1 MKVFHTLAGA
11 LAAHGVDTVFG
22 LMGNAN
28 LLYLPAFAEAGGR
41 LVAVTHEAGAV
52 AMADGY
58 ARMSGSIGVASVTHG
73 PAFTNTLTSLVE
85 AARSHSRVLLVTGDP
100 PPLPTHFHHFD
111 IATVAATAGA
121 GYERVHEPASL
132 VADLNRSMQRIVAER
147 RPVVLNVP
155 IGLMQAEAGEQ
166 APIALPVAP
175 GPLAAPGVEALDGAL
190 GLVDSAKRPLVL
202 AGYGA
207 VVSGA
212 RDALVELADR
222 IGAALATTVLGKE
235 LFAGHPRDIGVFGS
249 LAHSVAGAVIAESD
263 CVVAFGASLNMW
275 TALNGDLFRG
285 KKVVH
290 VDTDPAR
297 FGSYTPVDEPVAG
310 DARRTAEAMNTLLEQ
325 GGVSSTNGTWAER
338 VAKALAGHSPQDD
351 IDDHSGPDTVDIR
364 TATIRLDRVL
374 PAERTIVSDIG
385 RFDVGVWPYLRVA
398 DPMHFTVMGGFG
410 SIGLG
415 LAGAIGAAAADT
427 GRPVVATVG
436 DGGFMMHLSEFTT
449 AVRHR
454 LPLVV
459 VVLNDGAYG
468 AEHYK
473 LRNHGYDPA
482 YSAFAWPDLAGL
494 ATAMGARALTV
505 RKADE
510 LDAVGEL
517 LPVLDGPL
525 LVDVRLDPD
534 VNLVRY

>member
-1 MKVFHTLAGA
+1 MKVFHALADALAG
-11 LAAHGVDTVFG
+11 HGVDTVFG

-41 LVAVTHEAGAV
+41 FVAVVHEAGAV

-58 ARMSGSIGVASVTHG
+58 ARMSGRTGVASVTHG
-73 PAFTNTLTSLVE
+73 PAFTNALTPLVE
-85 AARSHSRVLLVTGDP
+85 AARSRSRVLLVTGDP
-100 PPLPTHFHHFD
+100 PPVPTHFHQFD
-111 IATVAATAGA
+111 IATVAAAAGV
-121 GYERVHEPASL
+121 GYERVHGPASL
-132 VADLNRSMQRIVAER
+132 VADLNRAMQRIAAER

-155 IGLMQAEAGEQ
+155 IALMQAEAGEQ
-166 APIALPVAP
+166 APVTRPVAP
-175 GPLAAPGVEALDGAL
+175 GPTAAPEAEALDGAL
-190 GLVDSAKRPLVL
+190 GLIGSAKRPLVL

-207 VVSGA
+207 AAAGA

-222 IGAALATTVLGKE
+222 TGAALATTLLGKE
-235 LFAGHPRDIGVFGS
+235 MFAGHPRDIGLFGS

-263 CVVAFGASLNMW
+263 CVIAFGAGLNMW

-285 KKVVH
+285 KRVVH

-310 DARRTAEAMNTLLEQ
+310 DARRTAEAMNALLEQ
-325 GGVSSTNGTWAER
+325 AGVTAANGPWAER
-338 VAKALAGHSPQDD
+338 VAKALAGHSPREDFAD
-351 IDDHSGPDTVDIR
+351 RGGPGTVDIR
-364 TATIRLDRVL
+364 SAMIRLDRVL
-374 PAERTIVSDIG
+374 PAERTVVSDIG

-398 DPMHFTVMGGFG
+398 DPLHFALMGGFG

-415 LAGAIGAAAADT
+415 LAGAIGAAAAGA

-454 LPLVV
+454 LPVVV

-473 LRNHGYDPA
+473 LRDHGYDPA
-482 YSAFAWPDLAGL
+482 YSAYAWPDLAAL

-505 RKADE
+505 REPGD
-510 LDAVGEL
+510 LDAVGDL
-517 LPVLDGPL
+517 LPGLDGPL

>member
-1 MKVFHTLAGA
+1 MKVFHALADA

-28 LLYLPAFAEAGGR
+28 LLYLPAFADAGGR
-41 LVAVTHEAGAV
+41 FVAVAHEAGAV
-52 AMADGY
+52 AMADGR
-58 ARMSGSIGVASVTHG
+58 ARMSGGIGVASVTHG
-73 PAFTNTLTSLVE
+73 PAFTNALTPLVE
-85 AARSHSRVLLVTGDP
+85 AARSHSQVLLITGDP
-100 PPLPTHFHHFD
+100 PPVPTHFHHFD
-111 IATVAATAGA
+111 IATVAVAAGA
-121 GYERVHEPASL
+121 GYERVHRPTSL
-132 VADLNRSMQRIVAER
+132 VADLNRAVQRIVAER

-155 IGLMQAEAGEQ
+155 IDLMQVEAGEQ
-166 APIALPVAP
+166 APVALPVAP
-175 GPLAAPGVEALDGAL
+175 GPLAAPEAEALDGAL
-190 GLVDSAKRPLVL
+190 GLIGSAKRPLVL
-202 AGYGA
+202 AGHGA
-207 VVSGA
+207 AAAGA
-212 RDALVELADR
+212 REALVELADR
-222 IGAALATTVLGKE
+222 TGAALATTVLGKE
-235 LFAGHPRDIGVFGS
+235 MFAGHPRDIGIFGS
-249 LAHSVAGAVIAESD
+249 LAHSVASTVIAESD

-275 TALNGDLFRG
+275 TALNGELFRG
-285 KKVVH
+285 KRVVH

-310 DARRTAEAMNTLLEQ
+310 DARRTAEAMNALLDQ
-325 GGVSSTNGTWAER
+325 AGVTAANSAWAEH
-338 VAKALAGHSPQDD
+338 VAGQLAGFSPQDD
-351 IDDHSGPDTVDIR
+351 VDDRSGADTVDIR
-364 TATIRLDRVL
+364 TAMIRLDRIL
-374 PAERTIVSDIG
+374 PAERNVVSDIG

-398 DPMHFTVMGGFG
+398 DPLHFTVMGGFG

-415 LAGAIGAAAADT
+415 VAGAIGAATADT
-427 GRPVVATVG
+427 GRPVVAAVG

-494 ATAMGARALTV
+494 ATTMGARALTV
-505 RKADE
+505 RKAEE
-510 LDAVGEL
+510 LDAVGDL
-517 LPVLDGPL
+517 LPTLGGPL

>member
-1 MKVFHTLAGA
+1 MKVFHALADA

-41 LVAVTHEAGAV
+41 FVAVAHEAGAV
-52 AMADGY
+52 AMADGH
-58 ARMSGSIGVASVTHG
+58 ARMSGGIGVASVTHG
-73 PAFTNTLTSLVE
+73 PAFTNSLTPLVE
-85 AARSHSRVLLVTGDP
+85 AARSRSRVLLVTGDP
-100 PPLPTHFHHFD
+100 PPVPTHFHHFD
-111 IATVAATAGA
+111 IATATAAAGA

-132 VADLNRSMQRIVAER
+132 VADLNRAMQRIAAER
-147 RPVVLNVP
+147 RPVVLNIP
-155 IGLMQAEAGEQ
+155 IALMQAEAGKQ
-166 APIALPVAP
+166 APVALPVAP
-175 GPLAAPGVEALDGAL
+175 GPLAAPEAEALDGAL
-190 GLVDSAKRPLVL
+190 GLIGSAKRPLVL

-207 VVSGA
+207 AAAGA

-222 IGAALATTVLGKE
+222 TGAALATTVLGKE
-235 LFAGHPRDIGVFGS
+235 LFAGHPRDIGIFGS

-275 TALNGDLFRG
+275 TALGGDLLRG

-297 FGSYTPVDEPVAG
+297 FGSYTPVDEPVVG
-310 DARRTAEAMNTLLEQ
+310 DARRTAEAMNALLEQ
-325 GGVSSTNGTWAER
+325 AGVTAANGAWAQR
-338 VAKALAGHSPQDD
+338 VAKTLARHSPQDD
-351 IDDHSGPDTVDIR
+351 IDDRSGPDTVDIR
-364 TATIRLDRVL
+364 TAMIRLDRVL
-374 PAERTIVSDIG
+374 PAERTVVSDIG

-415 LAGAIGAAAADT
+415 LAGAIGAAAAGT
-427 GRPVVATVG
+427 GRPVIATVG

-494 ATAMGARALTV
+494 ATAMGARALTI
-505 RKADE
+505 RKAGE